1 MSFLDDV
8 TNGDEKLKDYLQ
20 KLVGYCL
27 TGSITERAIF
37 IFYGHGRNGKS
48 TFLRV
53 MHNLMGDY
61 AKATATKTFMDKS
74 NEAIR
79 NDLAILH
86 DARVVTT
93 SEISRN
99 GVLGATL
106 IKEITGGD
114 KIHCRFLYRENFTYE
129 PKFKLIMAVNQLPSP
144 SVKDQAM
151 WDRIHTIPFTVR
163 ISEEN

>member
-61 AKATATKTFMDKS
+61 AKATATKTFIDKS

-99 GVLGATL
+99 GILDATL
-106 IKEITGGD
+106 IKEITGG
-114 KIHCRFLYRENFTYE
+114 R
-129 PKFKLIMAVNQLPSP
+129 
-144 SVKDQAM
+144 
-151 WDRIHTIPFTVR
+151 
-163 ISEEN
+163 